1 MAKYKI
7 NVIAVLLKNGK
18 IAKHGELID
27 EEQLA
32 RDADQLVKGG
42 HISKPSKQEIE
53 DWKKLNEPDE
63 KNKAKAEE
71 EALKKKAAEEARKK
85 AEEEAEK
92 KAAEEA
98 KKKEAEE
105 LAAKKAAEEL
115 AAKK

>member
-7 NVIAVLLKNGK
+7 NVIAVLLKNGGL
-18 IAKHGELID
+18 AKHGELID

-42 HISKPSKQEIE
+42 YISRPSKEEIE

-71 EALKKKAAEEARKK
+71 EESKKKAADEARKK
-85 AEEEAEK
+85 AEELANQGNGGS
-92 KAAEEA
+92 AAPAAPAGGKGA
-98 KKKEAEE
+98 KK
-105 LAAKKAAEEL
+105 
-115 AAKK
+115 

>member
-71 EALKKKAAEEARKK
+71 EASKKKAAEEARKK
-85 AEEEAEK
+85 AEELA
-92 KAAEEA
+92 
-98 KKKEAEE
+98 KKEADELAKKEADE
-105 LAAKKAAEEL
+105 LAAQKAADD
-115 AAKK
+115 AGKK

>member
-71 EALKKKAAEEARKK
+71 EASKKKAAEEARKK
-85 AEEEAEK
+85 AEELANQGNGGASAAPAAPADE
-92 KAAEEA
+92 KAAKEE
-98 KKKEAEE
+98 
-105 LAAKKAAEEL
+105 AAKK
-115 AAKK
+115 